1 MSNSSFK
8 LKIVTPLNIF
18 ERVTKYIR
26 LKDETGFFGIMKDHI
41 DFLTILVPSLGYY
54 TDINDRE
61 VFLAV
66 NGGVL
71 SVREGV
77 TILTSREVFESEDA
91 EKLSEIIESTI
102 LKSDKTE
109 LAFLEMLKGIE
120 RAFIEK
126 SIKFERG
133 KW

>member
-8 LKIVTPLNIF
+8 LKIVTPLKTF

-54 TDINDRE
+54 IDINDRE

-71 SVREGV
+71 SVKERV
-77 TILTSREVFESEDA
+77 TILTSREVFESENA

-102 LKSDKTE
+102 LKRDKTE
-109 LAFLEMLKGIE
+109 LAFLDILKGIE

-133 KW
+133 NW

>member
-1 MSNSSFK
+1 MSNSFFK
-8 LKIVTPLNIF
+8 LKIVTPLKIF
-18 ERVTKYIR
+18 ERDIKYIR
-26 LKDETGFFGIMKDHI
+26 LKDETGFFGIMKSHI

-54 TDINDRE
+54 TDKNDRE

-77 TILTSREVFESEDA
+77 TTLTSREVFESEDA

-102 LKSDKTE
+102 FKRDKTE
-109 LAFLEMLKGIE
+109 LTFLEMLKGIE

>member
-1 MSNSSFK
+1 MNNAFK
-8 LKIVTPLNIF
+8 LNIITPTRMF
-18 ERVTKYIR
+18 ERDIRYIR
-26 LKDETGFFGIMKDHI
+26 LKDETGFFGIMKGHV
-41 DFLTILVPSLGYY
+41 DFLTILAPSLGYY
-54 TDINDRE
+54 TDKNGRE

-66 NGGVL
+66 DGGVL

-77 TILTSREVFESEDA
+77 TTLASREVFESEDA
-91 EKLSEIIESTI
+91 EKLSEIIEKTI
-102 LKSDKTE
+102 LKRDKTE
-109 LAFLEMLKGIE
+109 TAFLEMLKGIE

>member
-8 LKIVTPLNIF
+8 LKIVTPLKIF

-54 TDINDRE
+54 IDINDRE

-71 SVREGV
+71 SVKEGV
-77 TILTSREVFESEDA
+77 TILTSREVFESENA

-102 LKSDKTE
+102 LKRDKTE
-109 LAFLEMLKGIE
+109 LAFLEILKGIE